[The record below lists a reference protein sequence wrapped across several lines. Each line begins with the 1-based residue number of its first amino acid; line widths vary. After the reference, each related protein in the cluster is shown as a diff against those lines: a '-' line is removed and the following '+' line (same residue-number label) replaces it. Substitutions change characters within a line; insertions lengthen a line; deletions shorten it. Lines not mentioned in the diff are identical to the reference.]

1 MEKKLSEFLIGEKGI
16 VKFANDYTLSLF
28 GYKDEDFLNSRC
40 DLFVKCEEDQVR
52 SDCIRMRRDVPSGT
66 CIFDLYHSEI
76 SDNTDSY
83 DMYVLL
89 DRTKEVSMREKL
101 QRSYMRLVN
110 ILHNLINEELF
121 GADMT
126 SKEKLNDLQQQAE
139 TLASRYQL

>member
-1 MEKKLSEFLIGEKGI
+1 MQNYVAAQRAF
-16 VKFANDYTLSLF
+16 
-28 GYKDEDFLNSRC
+28 
-40 DLFVKCEEDQVR
+40 
-52 SDCIRMRRDVPSGT
+52 GT

-83 DMYVLL
+83 DMYVLF
-89 DRTKEVSMREKL
+89 DRTKEVSMRSKL

-110 ILHNLINEELF
+110 ILQSLKNNEWL

-126 SKEKLNDLQQQAE
+126 SNEKLNDLQQQTE